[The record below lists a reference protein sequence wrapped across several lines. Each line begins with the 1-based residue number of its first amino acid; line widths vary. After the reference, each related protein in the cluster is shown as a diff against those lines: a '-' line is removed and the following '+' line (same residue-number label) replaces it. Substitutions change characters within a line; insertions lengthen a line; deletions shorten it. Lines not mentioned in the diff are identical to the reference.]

1 MSIIDDFKKKT
12 ALIRLS
18 EEKLYAEVMREIKT
32 GKLRDGLWA
41 KAMAE
46 SDFDEKKAKA
56 KYVKLR
62 VQSLQDEIRI
72 HNSILNKSNP
82 VRKKVKVDDLEKE
95 LREEEEIV
103 NEEDEIRKLALIISK
118 SSPTYYERV
127 TSSKDFIKLLGGE
140 IDLSGFSKVLFNVTY
155 KGKDYSFEEEE
166 FLVFAKKEAKLY
178 LGK

>member
-72 HNSILNKSNP
+72 HNSILNKSSP

-95 LREEEEIV
+95 LREEEEID
-103 NEEDEIRKLALIISK
+103 NEEDEIRKLALIITK

-166 FLVFAKKEAKLY
+166 FLVFVKKEAKLY
-178 LGK
+178 LRK